1 MRSGSRPAGTI
12 GGFACRMQPPE
23 FDQFA
28 DEYEA
33 LHRAGLGASG
43 EGPEYFAEY
52 KLREIHRTLA
62 RAAGGQAPRVAQALD
77 FGCGV
82 GNSIA
87 WFRHY
92 FGQAPLLGLDV
103 SARSLDIARQ
113 RYPGEQLALF
123 DGERIALADGTVD
136 LAYAMCVFH
145 HIPASQHG
153 ALLRELL
160 RVLRPGGRLFVFEHN
175 PLNPLT
181 VRVVNDCP
189 FDANAVLIRAGVLR
203 QRLIDA
209 GFARAATH
217 YRVFFPRALRALR
230 PLEPWLGW
238 LPLGGQYFA
247 CGVRPGAGA

>member
-1 MRSGSRPAGTI
+1 MR
-12 GGFACRMQPPE
+12 PPE

-33 LHRAGLGASG
+33 LQRAGLGASG
-43 EGPEYFAEY
+43 EEPEYFAEY
-52 KLREIHRTLA
+52 KLREIRRELA
-62 RAAGGQAPRVAQALD
+62 RACAGRAPRVSQALD

-82 GNSIA
+82 GTSIG
-87 WFRHY
+87 WFRRY

-113 RYPGEQLALF
+113 RHPGEHLALF
-123 DGERIALADGTVD
+123 DGERIPLADGAVD

-145 HIPASQHG
+145 HIPAHQHL
-153 ALLRELL
+153 AVLRELH

-181 VRVVNDCP
+181 VRVVNNCP
-189 FDANAVLIRAGVLR
+189 FDENAVLIHAGVLR
-203 QRLIDA
+203 ARLREA
-209 GFARAATH
+209 GFARAQAQ

-230 PLEPWLGW
+230 PLESRLGW
-238 LPLGGQYFA
+238 LPLGAQYFT
-247 CGVRPGAGA
+247 CGVRAASAA

>member
-1 MRSGSRPAGTI
+1 
-12 GGFACRMQPPE
+12 MQPPE
-23 FDQFA
+23 FDKFA

-33 LHRAGLGASG
+33 LHHAGLGASG

-52 KLREIHRTLA
+52 KLREIHRALT
-62 RAAGGQAPRVAQALD
+62 RAGGARAPRVGRALD

-82 GNSIA
+82 GTSIG

-103 SARSLDIARQ
+103 SARSLEIAR
-113 RYPGEQLALF
+113 RRHPGEQLALF
-123 DGERIALADGTVD
+123 DGERIPLEDGSVD

-145 HIPASQHG
+145 HIPAHQHP
-153 ALLRELL
+153 AVLRELH

-189 FDANAVLIRAGVLR
+189 FDENAVLIRAGVLR
-203 QRLIDA
+203 RRLAGA
-209 GFARAATH
+209 GFARASTH
-217 YRVFFPRALRALR
+217 FRVFFPRALRALR

-247 CGVRPGAGA
+247 CGVRAADAA